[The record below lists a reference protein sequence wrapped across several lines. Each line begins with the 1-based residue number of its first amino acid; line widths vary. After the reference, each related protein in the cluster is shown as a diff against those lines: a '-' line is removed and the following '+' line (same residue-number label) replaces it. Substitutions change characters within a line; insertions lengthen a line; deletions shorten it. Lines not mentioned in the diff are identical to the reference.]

1 MQARPELE
9 LVAPPSTIIV
19 VFRHRGGDEV
29 NTRIHRT
36 LFASGTAVIGRTR
49 VGGSVALKL
58 TLLNPTMTAADVD
71 ELLDLVVSAGAST
84 GSLTLRTSPAAL
96 RTLPVIQTVFGWL
109 RGFAGSRRRTE
120 RTRPA
125 AIERRTTGPRSV
137 RLERSRA
144 VSRTLIAH
152 A

>member
-1 MQARPELE
+1 M
-9 LVAPPSTIIV
+9 
-19 VFRHRGGDEV
+19 
-29 NTRIHRT
+29 
-36 LFASGTAVIGRTR
+36 
-49 VGGSVALKL
+49 
-58 TLLNPTMTAADVD
+58 D

-96 RTLPVIQTVFGWL
+96 RTLPVIQTVFSRL

-125 AIERRTTGPRSV
+125 GDRAAHDRARAACV
-137 RLERSRA
+137 CERSRA